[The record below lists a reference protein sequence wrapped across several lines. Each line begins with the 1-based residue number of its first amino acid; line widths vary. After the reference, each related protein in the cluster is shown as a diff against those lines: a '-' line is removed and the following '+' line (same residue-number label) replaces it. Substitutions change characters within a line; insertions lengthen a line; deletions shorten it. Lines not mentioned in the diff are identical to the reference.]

1 MKTLS
6 VLHGSMALVRTSLA
20 YSEERIKMTIA
31 QHQGIVAAI
40 ERQDSKS
47 AEELARI
54 HIQAA
59 GKARLALLLEIQE
72 IEGTK
77 KNDPGSI

>member
-1 MKTLS
+1 
-6 VLHGSMALVRTSLA
+6 MALVRTSLA